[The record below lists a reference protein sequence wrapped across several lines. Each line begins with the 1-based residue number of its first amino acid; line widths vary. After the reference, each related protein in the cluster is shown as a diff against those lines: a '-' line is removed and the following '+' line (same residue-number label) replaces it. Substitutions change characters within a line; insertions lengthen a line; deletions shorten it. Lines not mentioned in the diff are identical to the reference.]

1 MRRCSRNKVKLEDL
15 PEDVGL
21 VDATWVRKYKRLSSS
36 SLKANS
42 RLCARGFLDPQKQ
55 ELPTRSTTAT
65 RLSQRLVLSLP
76 ATHNFDIRSW
86 DVSGAFLKGFILA
99 KVKAV
104 LQSKGISSPKRRVV
118 IIPPANV
125 WRHLS
130 EMDAS
135 FGIGEGQQG
144 LWGLERDKPARGLND
159 APLRTFG
166 FGKLEANSKL

>member
-1 MRRCSRNKVKLEDL
+1 M
-15 PEDVGL
+15 
-21 VDATWVRKYKRLSSS
+21 
-36 SLKANS
+36 
-42 RLCARGFLDPQKQ
+42 
-55 ELPTRSTTAT
+55 
-65 RLSQRLVLSLP
+65 VLSLA

-135 FGIGEGQQG
+135 FGIGEVQQG

>member
-1 MRRCSRNKVKLEDL
+1 MNQFWCPIARIPSRSVWLIGISWWIRCR
-15 PEDVGL
+15 
-21 VDATWVRKYKRLSSS
+21 
-36 SLKANS
+36 
-42 RLCARGFLDPQKQ
+42 
-55 ELPTRSTTAT
+55 
-65 RLSQRLVLSLP
+65 
-76 ATHNFDIRSW
+76 
-86 DVSGAFLKGFILA
+86 VSDTVPGAIGALLLLMPGY
-99 KVKAV
+99 
-104 LQSKGISSPKRRVV
+104 SISSPKRRVV

-166 FGKLEANSKL
+166 FGKLAANSKL